1 MERSYEGEMCATFR
15 EIGQLRSEE
24 YSEELTDSCV
34 NELGIHLTGRG
45 KVSLGEKVAES
56 EEEYCSSI
64 NLAQED
70 SEERIFFMRKE
81 TDY

>member
-1 MERSYEGEMCATFR
+1 
-15 EIGQLRSEE
+15 
-24 YSEELTDSCV
+24 
-34 NELGIHLTGRG
+34 
-45 KVSLGEKVAES
+45 LGEKVAES

-81 TDY
+81 RDY